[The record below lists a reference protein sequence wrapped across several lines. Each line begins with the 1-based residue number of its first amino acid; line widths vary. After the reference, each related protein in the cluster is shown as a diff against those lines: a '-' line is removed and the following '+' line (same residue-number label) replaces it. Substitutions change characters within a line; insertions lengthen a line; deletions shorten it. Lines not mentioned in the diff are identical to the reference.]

1 MDSNDSKRIRLLRGT
16 LCLASLSAMAVSPR
30 LWETD
35 RPFPTG
41 PIYPWIPDLPQMP
54 CLLLSGLFA
63 LSLVVI
69 GILVS
74 PGKWV
79 LVPPTLGLLLVVF
92 DINRLQPW
100 FLQYMPMFAALALP
114 RPNGRWSG
122 CAVAI
127 IGVYIWSG
135 LQKFNATF
143 AVQVFPWLLHPFTDS
158 LSRFWFVA
166 PIYETSV
173 GLLLLFPRT
182 RLWGVYGAV
191 AMHAF
196 LLLAL
201 GPWGQNY
208 DSIVWP
214 WNIGVAAMVIT
225 LFWRRE
231 GAVLPM
237 AWAEAYGKVLLIFF
251 GVLPALNFVDRWDG
265 FLSSSF
271 YSGKLRDGWIYL
283 TAKGASH
290 LPPEYREGN
299 EGFVPETPNR
309 FRLDIQRWSMSRLN
323 APPYAEPRFYA
334 GVVRKLASRG
344 VPREEMTL
352 VVRDVPALTKDVES
366 VSVFPTEP

>member
-1 MDSNDSKRIRLLRGT
+1 MV
-16 LCLASLSAMAVSPR
+16 VSPR
-30 LWETD
+30 LWETE
-35 RPFPTG
+35 RPFPTV
-41 PIYPWIPDLPQMP
+41 PIYPWIPELPQTP
-54 CLLLSGLFA
+54 CLA
-63 LSLVVI
+63 LSAFFATSLVAC
-69 GILVS
+69 GLVKE
-74 PGKWV
+74 PGRWI
-79 LVPPTLGLLLVVF
+79 LVPPALGLLLVVF
-92 DINRLQPW
+92 DINRVQPC
-100 FLQYMPMFAALALP
+100 FLQYMPMFLALALP
-114 RPNGRWSG
+114 RQSARWAG
-122 CAVAI
+122 CAVPI
-127 IGVYIWSG
+127 IGVYVWSG

-143 AVQVFPWLLHPFTDS
+143 AIQVFPWLLHPFTDS
-158 LSRFWFVA
+158 LNRLWFVA
-166 PIYETSV
+166 PIFETGM

-182 RLWGVYGAV
+182 RKWGVYGAV

-214 WNIGVAAMVIT
+214 WNVGVAAMVVA

-237 AWAEAYGKVLLIFF
+237 AWAEPLGKVLLLFF
-251 GVLPALNFVDRWDG
+251 GVMPALNFVDRWDG
-265 FLSSSF
+265 FLSASF

-283 TAKGASH
+283 TAKGASR
-290 LPPEYREGN
+290 LPMEYREGN
-299 EGFVPETPNR
+299 EGFVQETPDR

-334 GVVRKLASRG
+334 GVVRKLVSQG

-366 VSVFPTEP
+366 VSVFPTAP

>member
-1 MDSNDSKRIRLLRGT
+1 
-16 LCLASLSAMAVSPR
+16 MAVSPR

-35 RPFPTG
+35 RPFPTV
-41 PIYPWIPDLPQMP
+41 PIYPWIPELPQIP
-54 CLLLSGLFA
+54 CLALSGLFA
-63 LSLVVI
+63 LSLVVC
-69 GILVS
+69 GLVRE
-74 PGKWV
+74 PKKWI
-79 LVPPTLGLLLVVF
+79 LVPPMLGLSLVVF

-100 FLQYMPMFAALALP
+100 FLQYMPMLVALSLA
-114 RPNGRWSG
+114 RPNGRWAG

-143 AVQVFPWLLHPFTDS
+143 AVQVFPWLLHPFTDVFN
-158 LSRFWFVA
+158 RFWFMA
-166 PIYETSV
+166 PIYETGV

-182 RLWGVYGAV
+182 RKWGVYGAV

-196 LLLAL
+196 LLFAL

-214 WNIGVAAMVIT
+214 WNVGVAAAVVT

-237 AWAEAYGKVLLIFF
+237 AWAEPYGKVLLLFL
-251 GVLPALNFVDRWDG
+251 GAMPALNFVDRWDG
-265 FLSSSF
+265 FLSASF

-283 TAKGASH
+283 TARGVSH

-299 EGFVPETPNR
+299 EGLVKESSNR

-334 GVVRKLASRG
+334 AEARKLISRG

-352 VVRDVPALTKDVES
+352 VVRDVPALTKDVNS
-366 VSVFPTEP
+366 VSTFPIEP